1 MKITLEVDTTNLLIS
16 QELQNAIKMGVQ
28 NAMANRFATV
38 VDRNFGNGSGEDRPE
53 EWQILTKKYADEYKG
68 TDRTP
73 NLQLKAL
80 SKNPKESSK
89 SLQSSIEVDEMNL
102 DESSVFTNNPYAMD
116 HQIGKKERNLP
127 ARPFFPISEDG
138 VVTDCTTEQCLR
150 AAEIEINRVLSSF

>member
-1 MKITLEVDTTNLLIS
+1 MKITLEVDTTNPLIS

-38 VDRNFGNGSGEDRPE
+38 VDNNFGDSGEDRPGV
-53 EWQILTKKYADEYKG
+53 WPILTKRYADEYKG

-73 NLQLKAL
+73 NLQLMGD
-80 SKNPKESSK
+80 
-89 SLQSSIEVDEMNL
+89 LQSSIEIDEMNP

-116 HQIGKKERNLP
+116 HQMGVAKRNLP

-138 VVTDCTTEQCLR
+138 VVTDYTTEQCLR
-150 AAEIEINRVLSSF
+150 AAEIEINRILSSF

>member
-1 MKITLEVDTTNLLIS
+1 MKITLEVDTTNPLIS

-38 VDRNFGNGSGEDRPE
+38 VDRNFGDSGEDRPGV
-53 EWQILTKKYADEYKG
+53 WPILTKRYADEYKG

-138 VVTDCTTEQCLR
+138 VVTDFTTEQCLR

>member
-1 MKITLEVDTTNLLIS
+1 MKITLEVDTTNPLIS

-38 VDRNFGNGSGEDRPE
+38 VDNNFGDSGEDRPGV
-53 EWQILTKKYADEYKG
+53 WPILTKRYADEYKG

-73 NLQLKAL
+73 NLQLMGD
-80 SKNPKESSK
+80 
-89 SLQSSIEVDEMNL
+89 LQSSIEIDEMNP

-116 HQIGKKERNLP
+116 HQMGVAERNLP

-138 VVTDCTTEQCLR
+138 VVTDYTTEQCLR